1 MMLSNEAEHFLLQL
15 RLELASRGKKDEDI
29 DAIEEEL
36 RDHLYEAELRGE
48 SVESVTGGSV
58 KEYIKSISNELPFD
72 KGIFSFIFLMILSA
86 IIFFTVPNL
95 IQGDFDVSVN
105 KVVYYSLLIFV
116 IAPLELWIMKNLLI
130 KYGDTKKTYFLVIAM
145 SMAMLAFMILGELFM
160 RKYKS
165 PSLASLDDKYS
176 FFIGIFI
183 AIVFIVIC
191 IILKHWFFVGVMV
204 YLLLPDLLGMLLT
217 DGNPESENYINI
229 SLITYTVMNVIFGTL
244 AIIYFRREGK
254 KDKVK

>member
-15 RLELASRGKKDEDI
+15 RLELASKGKKDEDI

-58 KEYIKSISNELPFD
+58 KEYIKSISSELPFD
-72 KGIFSFIFLMILSA
+72 KGIFSFLFLMILSA

-105 KVVYYSLLIFV
+105 KVIYYSLLLFV
-116 IAPLELWIMKNLLI
+116 LAPLELWIMKTLLV
-130 KYGDTKKTYFLVIAM
+130 KYGDSKKSYFLAIGM
-145 SMAMLAFMILGELFM
+145 SLSIFAFCILGEFLL
-160 RKYKS
+160 RKYDS
-165 PSLASLDDKYS
+165 PSLASIDDKYS
-176 FFIGIFI
+176 FFIGIGITILF
-183 AIVFIVIC
+183 VIIC
-191 IILKHWFFVGVMV
+191 MFLKQWFFIGVML
-204 YLLLPDLLGMLLT
+204 YITLPDLLPKLFT
-217 DGNPESENYINI
+217 SGNTKSEDYVVMSGIIFTILNI
-229 SLITYTVMNVIFGTL
+229 VIGTM
-244 AIIYFRREGK
+244 IFIYYRREEK